1 MSIVI
6 NDNFNKSIWY
16 KGSTTTW
23 SLKYVLFMASA
34 VISNLI
40 YGKSGDITA
49 LNIPDKYT
57 AIFIFV
63 KSFPKYLK
71 FVFILEHNKV

>member
-1 MSIVI
+1 
-6 NDNFNKSIWY
+6 
-16 KGSTTTW
+16 
-23 SLKYVLFMASA
+23 MASA